1 MSWIEVV
8 ILGIVQ
14 GLTEFLPV
22 SSSAHLRILPE
33 LLGWEDPGASFT
45 AVTQIGTE
53 AAVLIY
59 FRHDIGRILTAWF
72 LSLYRRPELR
82 STLDARM
89 GWYVGLGTIPI
100 GILGLL
106 FSDQIKSQ
114 ARNLWINAT
123 VLVLFAFVLLAADLA
138 GRKQRV
144 VADLTLRDGLI
155 MGGAQ
160 ALALIPGVSRSGGT
174 ISAGLFLG
182 LTREAAARFSFLLAI
197 PAVVLAGVVNIPDVV
212 DPSGSGSTPSLVQT
226 VVATAVAFVLGYV
239 SIAWLLRYVARHSVL
254 VFVVYRITLGGLVLI
269 LLSAGAISAT

>member
-1 MSWIEVV
+1 MSWFEVIV
-8 ILGIVQ
+8 LGVVQ

-22 SSSAHLRILPE
+22 SSSAHLRILPA
-33 LLGWEDPGASFT
+33 LAGWEDAGASFT

-53 AAVLIY
+53 SAVLIF
-59 FRHDIGRILTAWF
+59 FRRDIARILTAWF
-72 LSLYRRPELR
+72 LSLWRRPELR

-100 GILGLL
+100 GILGLV
-106 FSDQIKSQ
+106 FSEQIKSQ

-123 VLVLFAFVLLAADLA
+123 VLVVFAFVLLVAELA

-197 PAVVLAGVVNIPDVV
+197 PAVVLAGVVNIPDIVN
-212 DPSGSGSTPSLVQT
+212 PGGAGSTPSVLQT
-226 VVATAVAFVLGYV
+226 VVATAVAFVLGYL
-239 SIAWLLRYVARHSVL
+239 SIALLLRYVARHSLL
-254 VFVVYRITLGGLVLI
+254 VFVVYRIALGGIVLL
-269 LLSAGAISAT
+269 LLSAGVISAT

>member
-239 SIAWLLRYVARHSVL
+239 SIAWLLQYVARHSVL
-254 VFVVYRITLGGLVLI
+254 VFVVYRIALGGLVLI

>member
-1 MSWIEVV
+1 VSWIEVV

-239 SIAWLLRYVARHSVL
+239 SIAWLLQYVARHSVL
-254 VFVVYRITLGGLVLI
+254 VFVVYRIALGGLVLI